1 MLHHSLFANT
11 SPFPSSPADPFPWY
25 LLLPVFAAIM
35 LFSFVLLLVRR
46 YKRCRSD
53 QVLVIFGKVGGGNTS
68 KCIHGG
74 AAFVW
79 PLIQDHAFLSLEP
92 IQIEI
97 PLKGALSAEN
107 IRVNVPSVFTVA
119 IGTDLDVMNN
129 AAIRLLRLTT
139 EETKQQAADIIFGQL
154 RQVIASMHIEEIN
167 KDREKFLQSIQT
179 SLEPELKK
187 IGLVLINVNI
197 TDITDESGYIEA
209 IGRKAA
215 SQAVQQAKID
225 VSQQEKLGQIGIA
238 EAERDKAIQVANAN
252 KLREIGTREAFR
264 EQAVR
269 LALLEREQKVGEQT
283 AALERDAQIK
293 EAQRQQAVRLAELDK
308 EQKVG
313 EQTAAFER
321 EAQVKEAERTM
332 RVRLAELDKEQKI
345 AEQTAVLA
353 REAQIKEAQRQQAVR
368 IAQLDKEQ
376 KIGEQTAAYE
386 RDAQVKAAEQKMRV
400 AVADANAKAI
410 AGENH
415 SQAEIAVAQ
424 AGLQVKQAEAYQL
437 GETRKREAEAAVQE
451 AQNRALAKAAL
462 AQAERVEAERRAA
475 VEAPAKAEK
484 ARTIVEAEA
493 EAEKRRIEAEGQ
505 AAAIYAKLE
514 AEARGQFEILAKK
527 GAGLQRI
534 IQACGGAQ
542 QAFQLLMLDH
552 LDNLAQ
558 TAALAISSIK
568 FDKVIV
574 WENGGG
580 NGNGTTNTA
589 HFLQS
594 LARTM
599 PPMMQ
604 IMKDIGGIELPEY
617 IAKLTPE
624 ARAGEKTAASPVAEN
639 GAVPTP
645 PPRG

>member
-1 MLHHSLFANT
+1 
-11 SPFPSSPADPFPWY
+11 
-25 LLLPVFAAIM
+25 VFAAI
-35 LFSFVLLLVRR
+35 LGFSFLMLLINR

-68 KCIHGG
+68 KCVHGG

-79 PLIQDHAFLSLEP
+79 PLIQDHAYLSLEP

-107 IRVNVPSVFTVA
+107 IRVSVPSVFTVA
-119 IGTDLDVMNN
+119 IGTDLETMNN
-129 AAIRLLRLTT
+129 AAIRLLRLST
-139 EETKQQAADIIFGQL
+139 EETKQQAGDIIFGQL

-167 KDREKFLQSIQT
+167 KDRDKFLQNIQT

-215 SQAVQQAKID
+215 SQAVQQAKVD
-225 VSQQEKLGQIGIA
+225 VSQQEKLGQIGVA
-238 EAERDKAIQVANAN
+238 EAEREKAINVANAN
-252 KLREIGTREAFR
+252 KLREIGTREAAR

-269 LALLEREQKVGEQT
+269 V
-283 AALERDAQIK
+283 
-293 EAQRQQAVRLAELDK
+293 AELEK

-313 EQTAAFER
+313 EQGAAFQR
-321 EAQVKEAERTM
+321 EAQVK
-332 RVRLAELDKEQKI
+332 D
-345 AEQTAVLA
+345 
-353 REAQIKEAQRQQAVR
+353 
-368 IAQLDKEQ
+368 
-376 KIGEQTAAYE
+376 
-386 RDAQVKAAEQKMRV
+386 AEQKMRI

-410 AGENH
+410 AGEN
-415 SQAEIAVAQ
+415 QAQASIAAAQ

-451 AQNRALAKAAL
+451 AQNRAMAKAAL

-475 VEAPAKAEK
+475 LEAPAKAEK
-484 ARTIVEAEA
+484 AKVIVEAEA

-514 AEARGQFEILAKK
+514 AEARGQYEILAKK
-527 GAGLQRI
+527 GEGLKTI

-542 QAFQLLMLDH
+542 QAFQLLMLEH
-552 LDNLAQ
+552 LDTLAQ
-558 TAALAISSIK
+558 TSAQAIANIK
-568 FDKVIV
+568 FDKVVV
-574 WENGGG
+574 WENGGA
-580 NGNGTTNTA
+580 NGNGTTNTT
-589 HFLQS
+589 HFLQG
-594 LARTM
+594 LARSM

-604 IMKDIGGIELPEY
+604 IMKDIGGVEMPEY

-624 ARAGEKTAASPVAEN
+624 EQVRSAERTTAVKAAKNDTAA
-639 GAVPTP
+639 PTP
-645 PPRG
+645 PKG